1 VDALLWTAITL
12 LLAFSVGFLGFKAK
26 IPAGAMVFAMAAVAA
41 MNILSGRA
49 FLPEFT
55 RPVLQGLGGTMIGHA
70 ITKADLRTF
79 RRLWGPAL
87 LLIAGMIVLNV
98 GVALLVH
105 LCSAIDIPTAF
116 FACSPGGLS
125 DMALI
130 ADELGANSGQVSVL
144 QLFRLVGICLVY
156 PVSFRFLGQKW
167 PHLMPG
173 GAGASSPGAAA
184 AKPEAPKRDFGLWR
198 FPLTLLCAAAAG
210 FLLNLF
216 SMPAAFMVGGVIG
229 SCAFNLY
236 TGGGALFPA
245 ALRPFTQAASG
256 GLIGVRLTMA
266 SVLALP
272 ELIVPI
278 LLMFATMLVF
288 TLCFGTLMRRIS
300 GSDLLTGF
308 MAVTPGGVQEM
319 SIIAQD
325 LGCNTAQ
332 VVSMHTLRVI
342 VVICLFPVMLRWL
355 IGLFA

>member
-1 VDALLWTAITL
+1 MDALLWTAITL
-12 LLAFSVGFLGFKAK
+12 LLAFAAGFLGFKSK

-55 RPVLQGLGGTMIGHA
+55 RPVLQGLGGTMIGHS

-87 LLIAGMIVLNV
+87 LLIAGMVVLNV

-105 LCSAIDIPTAF
+105 LCGAIDIPTAF

-173 GAGASSPGAAA
+173 GAAVRPAEGSGAPAAIQYDLG
-184 AKPEAPKRDFGLWR
+184 PWR
-198 FPLTLLCAAAAG
+198 FPLTLLCAAVAG
-210 FLLNLF
+210 FLLNLL

-236 TGGGALFPA
+236 TGGGALFPS
-245 ALRPFTQAASG
+245 ALRPFAQAASG

-272 ELIVPI
+272 ELILPI
-278 LLMFATMLVF
+278 LLMFTTMLLF
-288 TLCFGTLMRRIS
+288 TICFGTLMRRIS

-342 VVICLFPVMLRWL
+342 VVICLFPTMLRWL
-355 IGLFA
+355 IGFFG